1 MNSLLKDLPQTPI
14 SAEYEQAL
22 FLTGSTEK
30 LILHTLVQAIK
41 YMGNARRC
49 NPVNISLAEKLSLC
63 YAALSKSVRTFKPGM
78 KSFLAYS
85 KPFLRGEM
93 CKHWRDKNVVRDSYR
108 HEKPADEN
116 FPKPIIEAASS
127 DPAWE
132 EIHYKELWAQVEP
145 VIRKALTPTEIKVL
159 EFRYKFSFTLEATGE
174 EIGKSRERVRQIE
187 AKALQKLRAALSN
200 RGEL

>member
-22 FLTGSTEK
+22 FLAGGTEK

-41 YMGNARRC
+41 YIGNARRC

-116 FPKPIIEAASS
+116 FPQPIIEAASS

-145 VIRKALTPTEIKVL
+145 VIRKTLKPIEIRVL
-159 EFRYKFSFTLEATGE
+159 EYRYKFSLTLEETGKQ
-174 EIGKSRERVRQIE
+174 IKRTRARVKQIE
-187 AKALQKLRAALSN
+187 SEAMEKLRGALSI
-200 RGEL
+200 RLRL